1 SPYRAAASTHGVE
14 TRSQSHRRDRKVARW
29 CLSFGS
35 QGSCVRR
42 GLRALSAEVRRLIEA
57 EKDLE
62 LVGEL
67 DRLYPRGLPPQ
78 SPQLGRHNSR
88 QRRYIGA
95 GPGLKGWLE
104 GFVSAGRIHQKTRHV
119 PPPGSRRTGE
129 RVFKSS

>member
-1 SPYRAAASTHGVE
+1 PGVSDRLLNGHSRPRLDAGPLTSPFNSLRLEGSETVALKVSISPYRAAASTHGVE

-67 DRLYPRGLPPQ
+67 DRLYP
-78 SPQLGRHNSR
+78 
-88 QRRYIGA
+88 
-95 GPGLKGWLE
+95 
-104 GFVSAGRIHQKTRHV
+104 
-119 PPPGSRRTGE
+119 
-129 RVFKSS
+129 